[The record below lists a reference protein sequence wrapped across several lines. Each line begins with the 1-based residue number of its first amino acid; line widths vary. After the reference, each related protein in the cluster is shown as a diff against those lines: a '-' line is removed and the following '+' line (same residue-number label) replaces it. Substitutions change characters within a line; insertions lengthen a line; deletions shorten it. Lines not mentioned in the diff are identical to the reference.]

1 MQWRVGQCHIDI
13 HIRVVIV
20 NISVGTYS
28 SYTPQYLSFVLCVVL
43 GLLQNL
49 SWRFFCYGQA
59 FGCDYRFCRR
69 LLRKWL

>member
-28 SYTPQYLSFVLCVVL
+28 SYNPPLSTFLLCFVWCLGCGKTCRGDFSVL
-43 GLLQNL
+43 DRPLGVITD
-49 SWRFFCYGQA
+49 FVA
-59 FGCDYRFCRR
+59 GC
-69 LLRKWL
+69 